1 MIRRSNYVL
10 LGLTG
15 VLTTTLTVGCGLI
28 PKAAKT
34 EPSNSTAQGQ
44 QQGQGLPLE
53 TSLLV
58 ADDLKLSAGYTL
70 SDISQSQ
77 IIDNLN
83 KEPVL
88 YNHQPKSKTPSSEPS
103 TGTVCSPTTTGTVV
117 ANKVS
122 VKVLSTTD
130 NTDCLRKELSKFSGT
145 IVSVKNTTKSNFYLS
160 CSSKDLSYLNGKKIS
175 ELEAE
180 GENFGCTNGTLL
192 GQSIEDTESTT
203 ITDGVTYVT
212 KIRNLNHTGTK
223 IFAPCKFST
232 AGTTET
238 IGDDCIS
245 FNKIE
250 NLQKNGTDAEEAK
263 TSAITQY
270 SFTGVTDDISAS
282 TNVWHNTGKIDVIY
296 NDWTGTVTYKGS
308 NTAPTYTLK
317 ETPTTSPTTG
327 SLTATEVQ

>member
-1 MIRRSNYVL
+1 MNSSFKTAA
-10 LGLTG
+10 LGLTSAI
-15 VLTTTLTVGCGLI
+15 TAALTVGCGML
-28 PKAAKT
+28 PKSAKT
-34 EPSNSTAQGQ
+34 EPNNSTAQGQ

-58 ADDLKLSAGYTL
+58 AADLKVSAGYTL
-70 SDISQSQ
+70 SEISQSQ

-83 KEPVL
+83 QEPVL
-88 YNHQPKSKTPSSEPS
+88 YNNQPESKTPSSEPS

-122 VKVLSTTD
+122 VKILSSTD

-180 GENFGCTNGTLL
+180 GENFGCTNSTLL
-192 GQSIEDTESTT
+192 NQSIEETESTT
-203 ITDGVTYVT
+203 ITEGVTYVT
-212 KIRNLNHTGTK
+212 KIRNLYHTGTK
-223 IFAPCKFST
+223 SFAPCKFST
-232 AGTTET
+232 SGTKDT

-250 NLQKNGTDAEEAK
+250 NLHKNGTDAEETK
-263 TSAITQY
+263 ISAITQY
-270 SFTGVTDDISAS
+270 SFTGVTDDTSAS
-282 TNVWHNTGKIDVIY
+282 TNVWHNTGKIEVIS
-296 NDWTGTVTYKGS
+296 NNWTGTVTFKGS
-308 NTAPTYTLK
+308 NTAPTYSLK
-317 ETPTTSPTTG
+317 ETPTSTPITG